1 MKVQSTASGQL
12 ATLVKASGGQPV
24 QQTASGQLAFPVHV
38 SKINAKGGS
47 PGGPG
52 PKQQPVQLGVQQ
64 VMIQRRQQQ
73 DTGPPQTV
81 QQQQQQQQHQQA
93 AQQALVAASQASA
106 AQGKITH
113 ITTQV
118 TPQGNIPTHVV
129 VQTTQKQLP
138 NTLAVQ
144 QLQQVFKQVGATGQV
159 IGQQGQVLQAQMLGK
174 PIGVSG
180 NPNTITVT
188 TSGATSSQLQLPP
201 SSTSTAASLV
211 HIPNIVQG
219 AGSSPIHARIVP
231 VSVNVTQQPG
241 GMKQTIQVTRYLV
254 TNPNISSITRRETK
268 LGQNEL
274 NYQVVSGHPPPN
286 ATIIGT
292 GQMAVRPPV
301 VSTSTVQQ
309 VVNSFPLKL
318 PPTST
323 SGSGSNPNEDN

>member
-12 ATLVKASGGQPV
+12 ATLVKSTGGPPG
-24 QQTASGQLAFPVHV
+24 QQNPGGPMAFPVHV
-38 SKINAKGGS
+38 SKINTKGGS

-52 PKQQPVQLGVQQ
+52 GPKQQPVQTLGVQQ
-64 VMIQRRQQQ
+64 VMIQRRQP
-73 DTGPPQTV
+73 DVGPPQTV
-81 QQQQQQQQHQQA
+81 QQQQHN
-93 AQQALVAASQASA
+93 AQQAMVAASQASA

-144 QLQQVFKQVGATGQV
+144 QLQQVFKQVGATSQV
-159 IGQQGQVLQAQMLGK
+159 INQSGQVLQAQMIAKPLG
-174 PIGVSG
+174 V

-188 TSGATSSQLQLPP
+188 TSGATSSGPLQLTP
-201 SSTSTAASLV
+201 SSTSTASLV
-211 HIPNIVQG
+211 HIPSMVQG

-241 GMKQTIQVTRYLV
+241 GVKQTI
-254 TNPNISSITRRETK
+254 
-268 LGQNEL
+268 
-274 NYQVVSGHPPPN
+274 QVVSGHPPPN

-292 GQMAVRPPV
+292 GQMSVRPPV
-301 VSTSTVQQ
+301 VSASTVQQ
-309 VVNSFPLKL
+309 VVNNFPLKL

-323 SGSGSNPNEDN
+323 SGSGNNPNEDN